1 MVVTDAQVHPSRR
14 NNVEPSNAQSTADGR
29 DILHTVPALRAAVV
43 VPKQVSDIA
52 HIPHQDTTAT
62 HAEVI
67 DRNRSPV
74 TPITVPL
81 MELTLD
87 GLNGRL
93 AVLPVEVALRPGTER
108 ARHPNM
114 EAWDVRCSDMQ
125 STHVNAT
132 PTFAH

>member
-29 DILHTVPALRAAVV
+29 DILHTVPALRAVVV
-43 VPKQVSDIA
+43 VPQQVSDIA
-52 HIPHQDTTAT
+52 QIPHQDTTAS
-62 HAEVI
+62 HAEVT
-67 DRNRSPV
+67 DRERRNV
-74 TPITVPL
+74 TPITVLL

-93 AVLPVEVALRPGTER
+93 AVLPVEVELRPGTER

-114 EAWDVRCSDMQ
+114 EARDVRCSDMQ

-132 PTFAH
+132 PTFVH